1 MQPEELHKND
11 LTTVSSFSINFTILL
26 LKRRNFP
33 GKLEKN
39 FIFNIRGVIRG
50 IRKI

>member
-1 MQPEELHKND
+1 MQSEELHKND

-39 FIFNIRGVIRG
+39 FIFGVIRG

>member
-1 MQPEELHKND
+1 MQSEELYKND

-39 FIFNIRGVIRG
+39 FIFGVIRG